1 MLLVNLYN
9 LAQLVSLPFWLLP
22 LFSKKRR
29 SIALRRLKSPSV
41 SPSSATIWVHALSV
55 GEVQAARG
63 LLKSLKTQ
71 MPYAKIL
78 LSVTTLSGFEFA
90 RKHLSP
96 LVDAI
101 FPSPIDL
108 WPVVHNFIRRVNPR
122 AYIVI
127 ETDIWP
133 NLLWGLKKKKI
144 PIFLVN
150 GAISEKAYNRL
161 KRLPALA
168 RLLYDPFDVLFMNSP
183 DDTTRIKDLL
193 LRKQIFYLGNIKFDL
208 DLPEVSTVR
217 RLFQEVG
224 SFILRPVI
232 VCGSTHKGEEELL
245 LEAFRILGQGSLIIC
260 PRHPDR
266 AREIKELAQQKG
278 FLTALRS
285 RPRPCEVL
293 VVDTLGELR
302 ALYALAEVAFV
313 GGTLVPVGG
322 HNLLEPACLGVPV
335 TFGPY
340 CESIRNL
347 AIEFIENRGGLKVEP
362 DPQKIALAWANVIEN
377 RNPMSKAAEQIFFN
391 HQGAAERIVRVIS
404 SYIS

>member
-1 MLLVNLYN
+1 M
-9 LAQLVSLPFWLLP
+9 
-22 LFSKKRR
+22 
-29 SIALRRLKSPSV
+29 ALRRLKSPSV
-41 SPSSATIWVHALSV
+41 SLSPATIWVHALSV

-63 LLKSLKTQ
+63 LLKCLKIQ
-71 MPYAKIL
+71 MPYANIIL
-78 LSVTTLSGFEFA
+78 TVTTRSGFEFA
-90 RKHLSP
+90 RQSLSP
-96 LVDAI
+96 IVDAI

-108 WPVVHNFIRRVNPR
+108 WPVVHNFIRNIKPK

-150 GAISEKAYNRL
+150 GAISKKAYNRL

-168 RLLYDPFDVLFMNSP
+168 RLLYDPFDVLFMNSL
-183 DDTTRIKDLL
+183 DDTDRIKDLS
-193 LRKQIFYLGNIKFDL
+193 LRNHIFYLGNIKFDL
-208 DLPEVSTVR
+208 DLPEVFTVR
-217 RLFQEVG
+217 RLFAEIG
-224 SFILRPVI
+224 SHILRPVI
-232 VCGSTHKGEEELL
+232 VCGSTHRGEEELL
-245 LEAFRILGQGSLIIC
+245 LEAFRLLGGGSLIIC

-266 AREIKELAQQKG
+266 AREIRDLAQQKG
-278 FLTALRS
+278 FAAALRS
-285 RPRPCEVL
+285 RLRPCKVV

-340 CESIRNL
+340 CESVRNL
-347 AIEFIENRGGLKVEP
+347 AIEFIEKRGGLKVEP
-362 DPQKIALAWANVIEN
+362 DPQKIALAWANIIKD
-377 RNPMSKAAEQIFFN
+377 RDPMSKAAQQIFFN
-391 HQGAAERIVRVIS
+391 HKGAAERIAKVIS